1 VQILAETKKL
11 ELIELILRTNMPTM
25 NHMKCVN
32 YSLAGSVLPDVDFCR
47 DLGETG
53 TSGRLKNENA

>member
-1 VQILAETKKL
+1 MLAETKKL
-11 ELIELILRTNMPTM
+11 ELILRTNMPTM
-25 NHMKCVN
+25 NHTKCVN